1 MKYKIQLQ
9 DRQTGATTTL
19 LASPRDN
26 VETLSPRIKI
36 ALSLPYLDYGMHRF
50 LARGTAYI
58 LEDRLWVEPEIRF
71 ECGLHVGRY
80 ASSEHITIGRIF
92 TTLGSSVTYE
102 QDNPAHRL
110 LVRCTLIARIPD

>member
-26 VETLSPRIKI
+26 VETLSPRIKV

-58 LEDRLWVEPEIRF
+58 LADRLCVEPEIRS

-80 ASSEHITIGRIF
+80 ASSEHISIGRIF
-92 TTLGSSVTYE
+92 TTIGSAISYE
-102 QDNPAHRL
+102 QDYPTERT
-110 LVRCTLIARIPD
+110 LVRCTLIARTPN